1 MTDYIFHNLSI
12 SIRESIMNNKG
23 FTLIELVVV
32 IVILGILAV
41 TAVPKYINLQAD
53 AKTAT
58 LQAIKSSL
66 QGAAALVHVKSI
78 VKGNQ
83 NEPFTQVITE
93 TVNIGDSIDNGELI
107 ITYGYPIGYAEGQF
121 DRLVNIDSQYEY
133 TQLGGNLSRFA
144 IYFKADGEPATINQD
159 CIVSYIQSSGVN
171 QKPTFQV
178 NDCI

>member
-1 MTDYIFHNLSI
+1 M
-12 SIRESIMNNKG
+12 MNNKG

-41 TAVPKYINLQAD
+41 TAVPKYINLKAD

-58 LQAIKSSL
+58 LHAIKGSL
-66 QGAAALVHVKSI
+66 QGAAALVHVKSL

-83 NEPFTQVITE
+83 NETFIGAITE
-93 TVNIGDSIDNGELI
+93 TVNIGDAIDNGELI
-107 ITYGYPIGYAEGQF
+107 VSYGYPIGYADGQF
-121 DRLVNIDSQYEY
+121 DRLVSIDSQYAY
-133 TQLGGNLSRFA
+133 TQLGGNSTRFA
-144 IYFKADGEPATINQD
+144 IYFVADGVPADVNVN
-159 CIVSYIQSSGVN
+159 CIVYYTESPGVN

>member
-1 MTDYIFHNLSI
+1 M
-12 SIRESIMNNKG
+12 MNNKG

-58 LQAIKSSL
+58 LEGVKASL
-66 QGAAALVHVKSI
+66 QGAAALVHVKSL

-83 NEPFTQVITE
+83 NETFNPITN
-93 TVNIGDSIDNGELI
+93 TISLGDGLGFLSNGELALI
-107 ITYGYPIGYAEGQF
+107 YGYPLGSISEFKRLIDIDTDKYAYAPIG
-121 DRLVNIDSQYEY
+121 
-133 TQLGGNLSRFA
+133 GGFTTFV
-144 IYFKADGEPATINQD
+144 IYFKEENVAPISTSED
-159 CIVSYIQSSGVN
+159 CIVIYTQSSGVN
-171 QKPTFQV
+171 QRPTIKV

>member
-1 MTDYIFHNLSI
+1 
-12 SIRESIMNNKG
+12 MNNKG

-58 LQAIKSSL
+58 LEGIKASL
-66 QGAAALVHVKSI
+66 QGAAALVHVKSL

-83 NEPFTQVITE
+83 DEPFALTNS
-93 TVNIGDSIDNGELI
+93 VNIGDEGGPLDDGELLVV
-107 ITYGYPIGYAEGQF
+107 YGYPIGFVDEQF
-121 DRLVNIDSQYEY
+121 ERLITIDSQYKY
-133 TQLGGNLSRFA
+133 AQIGADSSTFVV
-144 IYFKADGEPATINQD
+144 YFEEDGVSPPTTTNEN
-159 CIVSYIQSSGVN
+159 CIVFYSQSLGVN
-171 QKPTFQV
+171 QEPTFQV